1 MQRWSQGSSVV
12 KRTTDKLVARADIW
26 DVYVE
31 KGRRLHCAMNGDQE
45 VANQYANT
53 PVSHLTDYGDLV
65 KYGWVVSPSRDP
77 YETLFQTALEGALE
91 ELNIDESN
99 NRLARIDHSRD
110 VTVDGTHYE
119 KSGAY
124 YESLFNADAGLIVA
138 DDNRNPPGSATGL
151 DSRPGRAA
159 ELVVGRDL
167 SPLAEGRQK

>member
-119 KSGAY
+119 VS
-124 YESLFNADAGLIVA
+124 
-138 DDNRNPPGSATGL
+138 
-151 DSRPGRAA
+151 SRQTP
-159 ELVVGRDL
+159 EPSTL
-167 SPLAEGRQK
+167 